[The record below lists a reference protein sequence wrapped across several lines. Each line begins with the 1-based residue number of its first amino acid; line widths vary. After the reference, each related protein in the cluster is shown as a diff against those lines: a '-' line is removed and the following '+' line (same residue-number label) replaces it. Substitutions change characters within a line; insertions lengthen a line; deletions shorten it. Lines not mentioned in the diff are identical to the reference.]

1 MGEIYFGTDGWRAI
15 IADKFTF
22 ENVRKISQAFSNY
35 LEAEDKL
42 HQGIA
47 ISFDTRFLSRRF
59 ARQIAEVLASNKIP
73 VFLSQQFTPT
83 PILSFAVRHR
93 HLAGGMMVTASHNP
107 YFYNG
112 VKFKAQYGGPALSE
126 MTAKIESYLEGK
138 PPQHQSNRISQYL
151 TLVDFFP
158 DYFNHIQN
166 YLDHNLL
173 NSLSIKIVY
182 DPMYGAGCGYLDNIL
197 QQMKIPFVTIHNHPD
212 PYFGQLLP
220 EPIPSNLS
228 DLKNAVIDHHAQVGL
243 ATDGDADRFGVVD
256 GQGNFVDLHDLM
268 PLLFSHLVQSR
279 GWSGHVARTTSM
291 ADTID
296 KVAATKDR
304 TVHEVAVGF
313 SNVTRKMLEDDIL
326 IGGEESGG
334 FGYKNHIPE
343 RDGLLSCLLLLELL
357 ASEKAPL
364 HELVSNLRQK
374 YGPFHYG
381 RMDKYFNV
389 ELLQQN
395 MQRLRESPPAKINNL
410 SVKKISLLD
419 GIKLYLEDLSWILIR
434 VSQTEPLVRIYV
446 TSDSSEKVQN
456 LLTEGLTL
464 ITQSKK

>member
-1 MGEIYFGTDGWRAI
+1 MGAIYFGTDGWRAI

-22 ENVRKISQAFSNY
+22 ENVRKISQAISNY

-42 HQGIA
+42 HQGMA
-47 ISFDTRFLSRRF
+47 VSFDTRFLSKCF
-59 ARQIAEVLASNKIP
+59 AQHIAEVLSSNKIP

-93 HLAGGMMVTASHNP
+93 HLAGGIMVTASHNP

-112 VKFKAQYGGPALSE
+112 VKFKAEYGGPALSE
-126 MTAKIESYLEGK
+126 MTAKIESYLEVT
-138 PPQHQSNRISQYL
+138 PPQHHSYRISQYL
-151 TLVDFFP
+151 NQVDFFP

-166 YLDHNLL
+166 YLDLNLL
-173 NSLSIKIVY
+173 SSLSIKVVY
-182 DPMYGAGCGYLDNIL
+182 DPMYGAGCGYLDYIL
-197 QQMKIPFVTIHNHPD
+197 QQMNIPFVAIHNHPD

-220 EPIPSNLS
+220 EPIPSNLL
-228 DLKNAVIDHHAQVGL
+228 DLKSAVFDHHAHVGL
-243 ATDGDADRFGVVD
+243 ATDGDADRFGVFD
-256 GQGNFVDLHDLM
+256 GMSNFIDVHDLM

-296 KVAATKDR
+296 KVAAKKDR
-304 TVHEVAVGF
+304 IVHEVAVGF

-334 FGYKNHIPE
+334 FGYKNHMPE
-343 RDGLLSCLLLLELL
+343 RDGILSCLLLLELL

-364 HELVSNLRQK
+364 HELISTLRQK

-381 RMDKYFNV
+381 RIDKYFNI

-395 MQRLRESPPAKINNL
+395 MQQLRESPPAKVNNL

-419 GIKLYLEDLSWILIR
+419 GIKLYLEDFSWILIR

-456 LLTEGLTL
+456 LLIEGVSL
-464 ITQSKK
+464 ITQTKK